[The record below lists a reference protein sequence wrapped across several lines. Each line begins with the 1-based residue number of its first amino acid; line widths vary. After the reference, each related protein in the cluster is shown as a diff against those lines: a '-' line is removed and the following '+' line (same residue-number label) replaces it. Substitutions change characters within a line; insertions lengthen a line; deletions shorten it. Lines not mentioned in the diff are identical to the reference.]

1 MIARNSFIGLDYIST
16 WLYGQVTMLIELLF
30 LTGAAGP
37 ELTLSEAAALAA
49 GGAPAVERA
58 LAETDAARASRS
70 AARAA
75 LWPTLTADL
84 GFLSSDNPVTTFSLA
99 LEQERFS
106 AQEFFQSD
114 PNNPPFTKDWT
125 AAVGAAWAID
135 LFGSAR
141 AAARSAD
148 SAAEAAA
155 HAARRT
161 GDGAALEAIDAFVA
175 ARRADETLAIL
186 AERERDAENDAS
198 IARALFDEGVATE
211 ADPARSRAALAEV
224 RAQAAETRAAA
235 TASRAALAVL
245 IGETAASRP
254 LAALPAP
261 EPPAEPGATT
271 RDDVAAAE
279 LAAEASADA
288 ARSANA
294 SRWPALLVTARYELH
309 APTPGGRY
317 GDSATVF
324 GGFRM
329 PIFTSGAISARV
341 AEARA
346 REREARAAADERR
359 RTAHSEVVSARARV
373 EAAAARWSALEEAS
387 VAARRA
393 REIQQARYEE
403 GAARLS
409 DLLDARAAELTAR
422 IGSLAAASDRVLAE
436 ASLRMALGLPP
447 AAEETP

>member
-1 MIARNSFIGLDYIST
+1 
-16 WLYGQVTMLIELLF
+16 MLVFAAPLL
-30 LTGAAGP
+30 LLAADAPP
-37 ELTLSEAAALAA
+37 ELTLGEAASLAA
-49 GGAPAVERA
+49 AGAPAVERA
-58 LAETDAARASRS
+58 LAETDAARASHS

-114 PNNPPFTKDWT
+114 PNDPPFTKDWT

-148 SAAEAAA
+148 TAAQAAER
-155 HAARRT
+155 AARRT

-175 ARRADETLAIL
+175 ARRAEETLAIL
-186 AERERDAENDAS
+186 SERERDAENDES
-198 IARALFDEGVATE
+198 IARTLFEQGVATE

-224 RAQAAETRAAA
+224 RAQAAEARAAA
-235 TASRAALAVL
+235 AASRAALAVL
-245 IGETAASRP
+245 IGEPAAARP
-254 LAALPAP
+254 LAALPAARGTGGSGP
-261 EPPAEPGATT
+261 ET

-279 LAAEASADA
+279 LAAEASREA
-288 ARSANA
+288 ARSAGA

-324 GGFRM
+324 GGFRI
-329 PIFTSGAISARV
+329 PVFTSGAIAARV

-346 REREARAAADERR
+346 REREALAAADERR
-359 RTAHSEVVSARARV
+359 RTARSEVVSARARM
-373 EAAAARWSALEEAS
+373 EAAEARSSALEEAGE
-387 VAARRA
+387 AARRA

-409 DLLDARAAELTAR
+409 DLLDARAAELAAR
-422 IGSLAAASDRVLAE
+422 IGALAAASDRVLAD
-436 ASLRMALGLPP
+436 AALRMALGLPP
-447 AAEETP
+447 AGEETR